1 MKNELKRQT
10 KIFDDKDDRRNAN
23 NNLINMLLIIIGLVS
38 LFIFTITR

>member
-23 NNLINMLLIIIGLVS
+23 NNLINMLLIIIGLVL

>member
-38 LFIFTITR
+38 LLIFTITR